1 MTPNP
6 TLNGQECFAAFVAHE
21 LRTPIAVQRA
31 LVESALAD
39 PDADTA
45 ALRAM
50 GEDVLGCCEQQRR
63 LIEALLDLS
72 RSRRGL
78 RRHEAV
84 DVAAVTNEALRAHDV
99 GELESTVAFEPA
111 RTTGDPELIKRLA
124 DNLVSNATRH
134 NVAGGRIEVTTR
146 TDAHHAV
153 LAVANTGPPVP
164 DVELTR
170 LFRPF
175 ERLGTHTRGGGG
187 GVGLGLAIVQAIA
200 DAHKAIITA
209 HARETGGLSIVVAF
223 PSVLRTGLR

>member
-1 MTPNP
+1 MTSDA
-6 TLNGQECFAAFVAHE
+6 TLNGHECFTAFVAHE

-39 PDADTA
+39 PHADTA

-50 GEDVLGCCEQQRR
+50 GEDVLQCCEQQRR

-72 RSRRGL
+72 RSQRGL
-78 RRHEAV
+78 TRHEAV

-99 GELESTVAFEPA
+99 GGLESMVAFEPA
-111 RTTGDPELIKRLA
+111 QTTGDPELIKRLA

-164 DVELTR
+164 EVELTR

-175 ERLGTHTRGGGG
+175 ERLSPLPRAGGD
-187 GVGLGLAIVQAIA
+187 GVGLGLAIVRAIA
-200 DAHKAIITA
+200 DAHNAIITA
-209 HARETGGLSIVVAF
+209 HARATGGLNIVVAF
-223 PSVLRTGLR
+223 PAMVSAGLR